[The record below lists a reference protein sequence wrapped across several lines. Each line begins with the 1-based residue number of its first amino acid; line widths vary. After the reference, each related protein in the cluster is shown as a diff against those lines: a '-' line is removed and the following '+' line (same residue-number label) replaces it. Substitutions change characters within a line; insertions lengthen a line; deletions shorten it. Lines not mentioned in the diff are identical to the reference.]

1 MLSAGPDH
9 LAEADVEGKTAYD
22 VHLHAFNLSH
32 PSLMAFVRRS
42 VRELSKGLLRP
53 RRLPLGLL
61 VFVLFLGLILLST
74 LLLLVY
80 WLPPLRRLAR
90 RLIRALVRGIKR
102 LLKSF
107 ANLLLVLENDIGSTF
122 LLMENCLREPENP
135 LLDADGLHL
144 GDERYERIVLTP
156 LMMDFGYKNKTA
168 PGEEPR
174 RWFHYDFPA
183 GKPIVEQVV
192 DVFRAIRVY
201 AETESDPALAAKYPA
216 LDPSTRRVFE
226 IYPFLALNPANY
238 TREKIDGLLEKYFA
252 HYTGRRADYL
262 AQFAQFD
269 GNIDH
274 LGDHVF
280 AGIKVYPPLG
290 FDPWPEGDP
299 EAMAKI
305 DLFYAACSEKG
316 IPLITHGGK
325 GGFVTV
331 DRDRLNEITDVS
343 KWARALERYPGLW
356 IDLAH
361 FPMNR
366 LERKRQEETLA
377 LVLRYDNVYVDVSCR
392 ATSDV
397 YYQRLRALLDR
408 LPPGDAENLRSRI
421 LFGTDFAV
429 NLMWIESYNR
439 YLDLFSRTA
448 ALTPEEKDAFCS
460 VNPERFLFRA

>member
-1 MLSAGPDH
+1 M
-9 LAEADVEGKTAYD
+9 EGKTAYD
-22 VHLHAFNLSH
+22 IHLHAFNLSH
-32 PSLMAFVRRS
+32 PSLMVFVRRS
-42 VRELSKGLLRP
+42 LRELAKGLLVP
-53 RRLPLGLL
+53 RRIPLGFL
-61 VFVLFLGLILLST
+61 VVVLVVVLILLSA
-74 LLLLVY
+74 LLLLFY
-80 WLPPLRRLAR
+80 WILPLRRLAR
-90 RLIRALVRGIKR
+90 GLIRALIGRITR

-122 LLMENCLREPENP
+122 LLMENCLRERENP
-135 LLDADGLHL
+135 LLDAEGLNL
-144 GDERYERIVLTP
+144 GGTRYGRIVLTP

-168 PGEEPR
+168 PGEPPR
-174 RWFHYDFPA
+174 RWFHYDVPA

-201 AETESDPALAAKYPA
+201 AETESEPSLAAKYSA
-216 LDPSTRRVFE
+216 LDASTRRVFE
-226 IYPFLALNPANY
+226 IYPFLGLNPANY
-238 TREKIDGLLEKYFA
+238 TLEKIEGLLKKYFA
-252 HYTGRRADYL
+252 RYSGRRADFL

-290 FDPWPEGDP
+290 FDPWPDGDP

-305 DLFYAACSEKG
+305 DRLYTRCSEKG
-316 IPLITHGGK
+316 IPLTTHGGK

-331 DRDRLNEITDVS
+331 DRDRLNAITDVS
-343 KWARALERYPGLW
+343 KWARALQHYRDLW

-361 FPMNR
+361 FPMGR
-366 LERKRQEETLA
+366 LERNRQEETLA
-377 LVLRYDNVYVDVSCR
+377 LVLKYENVYVDVSCR

-408 LPPGDAENLRSRI
+408 LPPKDAEKLRSRV
-421 LFGTDFAV
+421 LFGSDFAI

-439 YLDLFSRTA
+439 YLDLFSRTT
-448 ALTPEEKDAFCS
+448 ALTPAEKDAFCS